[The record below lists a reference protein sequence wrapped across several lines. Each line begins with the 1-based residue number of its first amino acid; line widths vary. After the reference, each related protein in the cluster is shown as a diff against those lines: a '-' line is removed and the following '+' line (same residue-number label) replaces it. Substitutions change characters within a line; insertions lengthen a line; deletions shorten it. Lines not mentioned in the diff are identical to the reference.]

1 MHMYIFPKATVWANS
16 MKDLGSWTMI
26 QGIRML
32 IGTIIIVLCHYSL
45 IFNLESASV
54 YLPTYPFHIKK
65 VTNSIKIQY
74 IYINQKMC
82 NL

>member
-32 IGTIIIVLCHYSL
+32 IGTIIIFLAHYSL

-54 YLPTYPFHIKK
+54 YLLTYPFQIK
-65 VTNSIKIQY
+65 VMNIIKIQY
-74 IYINQKMC
+74 IYSTKNV
-82 NL
+82 